1 MPYTT
6 FSDVQA
12 LVGDVIKTRHFS
24 VTTRPTHDE
33 VESWIDQIQSEIQL
47 RLYSY
52 GFISRGEEIAT
63 TNMSYSWIK
72 RIASV
77 GVSARI
83 LQSLPAQAILSP
95 DLEDTAQNRA
105 VNFDREYHR
114 GLTKIQNRELLI
126 TDRSSSFQRLQ
137 SGSASKCDRP
147 FFRRHQFD
155 HPELDGYGYLDEY
168 GNYEYYHG
176 QDCSCCPSSGDSSG
190 GDSSRYS

>member
-63 TNMSYSWIK
+63 TNMSYYWVK

-105 VNFDREYHR
+105 VNFDQRISSWINKDSKPRTPNHGSLVFFPKAAIWFCQQVR
-114 GLTKIQNRELLI
+114 QAILPPTPV
-126 TDRSSSFQRLQ
+126 RSSRT
-137 SGSASKCDRP
+137 
-147 FFRRHQFD
+147 
-155 HPELDGYGYLDEY
+155 
-168 GNYEYYHG
+168 
-176 QDCSCCPSSGDSSG
+176 
-190 GDSSRYS
+190 